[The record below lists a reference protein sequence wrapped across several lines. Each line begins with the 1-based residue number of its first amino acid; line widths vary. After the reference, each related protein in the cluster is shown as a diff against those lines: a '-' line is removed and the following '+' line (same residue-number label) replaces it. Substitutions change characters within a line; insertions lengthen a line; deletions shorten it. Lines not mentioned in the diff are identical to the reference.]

1 MSTNVRFIKTLSGS
15 LTVPAA
21 NVDALIAL
29 DDFPTESG
37 GPYPPQTWI
46 GHTLKLERS
55 RRGRWKR
62 WNMHDQPNVDLTL
75 TELRWDGD
83 FSGATWLDVEDSVM
97 ARFLDLTTGRAEFLV
112 VWEDGELTGLRV
124 SNGVWELMDV
134 EVKLISREITRLQ
147 VEQETTPDVPS
158 SLYPDGPEDERL
170 L

>member
-29 DDFPTESG
+29 DDFPTENG
-37 GPYPPQTWI
+37 GPYPPETWI
-46 GHTLKLERS
+46 GSRLKLDRA
-55 RRGRWKR
+55 RRAR
-62 WNMHDQPNVDLTL
+62 WNACVQPNVDLML

-83 FSGATWLDVEDSVM
+83 FSGATWLTVEDSVM

-124 SNGVWELMDV
+124 SNGTWELMDV